1 MDKYHMKKIF
11 IFEQTVAAT
20 QQAIADIQ
28 AGNTP
33 NIYSWGLWCEA
44 LLREVLY
51 HDKQRIYAQ
60 DLENLQRETAVL
72 FQNKESILSN
82 LELFAQ
88 RLVNIES
95 LIKDG
100 NQKIEWEPPFDV
112 MYNTIP

>member
-1 MDKYHMKKIF
+1 MKKIF
-11 IFEQTVAAT
+11 IFDQTVATT
-20 QQAIADIQ
+20 QQAIAAIQ

-33 NIYSWGLWCEA
+33 DIYSWGLWVET

-60 DLENLQRETAVL
+60 DLENMQRESIVL
-72 FQNKESILSN
+72 FNNNKPILAN
-82 LELFAQ
+82 LQLFAQ
-88 RLVNIES
+88 RLANVEAQ
-95 LIKDG
+95 IKDG